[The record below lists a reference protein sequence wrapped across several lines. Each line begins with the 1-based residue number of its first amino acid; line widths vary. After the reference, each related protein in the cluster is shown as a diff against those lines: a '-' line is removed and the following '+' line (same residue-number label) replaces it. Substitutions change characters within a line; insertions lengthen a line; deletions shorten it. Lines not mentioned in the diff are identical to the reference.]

1 MEVGEGCCGEHSGV
15 GGGGA
20 ELMAWVRGCEE
31 SGWLACSDAK
41 ANGPRAPRCFFW
53 RGWLLISFSFLPWV
67 MSKMREKGRGS
78 DFQGIR
84 VPRSPTLDCVNPG
97 ARTHQAELGGSL
109 LCPPPALW
117 PAWSQKQDREAV
129 CFLFAPGMGTES
141 VHFSLHLAHCL
152 VYRGVQKCVM
162 VNN

>member
-1 MEVGEGCCGEHSGV
+1 MEVGEGCCGEHGGL

-20 ELMAWVRGCEE
+20 GLMAWVRGCKE

-67 MSKMREKGRGS
+67 MSKTREKGRGS

-84 VPRSPTLDCVNPG
+84 VRGAPPWIVWTLEPAPTGLIWVGPDSARPQRSDLLDPRS
-97 ARTHQAELGGSL
+97 RTERLFVSCL
-109 LCPPPALW
+109 LQEWGP
-117 PAWSQKQDREAV
+117 SQ
-129 CFLFAPGMGTES
+129 FIF
-141 VHFSLHLAHCL
+141 HCT
-152 VYRGVQKCVM
+152 
-162 VNN
+162 